1 MPIPKKAITLDAL
14 QLNQDNLVGGGSHEV
29 YRVSFMDEGV
39 EKTGFFKKLEPT
51 GYYPELL
58 AKFSVAV
65 SVFKRAFQGK
75 NSSEERLVFNPC
87 EQLIGTLSVA
97 MEGLKP
103 FYYASQEPPTDPQE
117 REQVIPSA
125 QTLVEKNAIEILFG
139 QWWFDNDDAHPGNL
153 GFVGERIVDFD
164 FDMFFSWLMMYI
176 KPRLLVGVPKD
187 RLHLS
192 AHDWQHFP
200 IIKDAK
206 HFHHPTYDCPG
217 QETTPVLPGQALI
230 YAKRWA
236 DPAQFRLL
244 AGHPVAQEQKLAV
257 ALKALL
263 TYEPELMRAWL
274 VEHFGDMPL
283 NYTCLEAINIEL
295 RATYER
301 QYPLLFNGASNT
313 QSFVDFIT
321 AVYQIHY
328 DSLYRLI
335 VFNPGCNDNG
345 HGVALPAMHD
355 ALYQKPSLY
364 KKIVAWVLEQN
375 VSVYSHALTQP
386 LEGSAPRAFLAPA
399 HANSSA
405 ALSAQES
412 VMAEAIPEGLAPIAP
427 AAGAQERNALQYNLD
442 ALQRRY
448 HQIWRDAFAPSLK
461 QLLDD
466 SLKLTREL
474 TRKLLETPSL
484 LLSGSLFN
492 LVPELVGK
500 NILDDT
506 LTYAGQLFGPKPKL
520 SREEIGSR
528 FTEDNKGKLQAGL
541 LDLVDFTNEFYAI
554 VERYYEKE
562 CSNLSEED
570 NLIFV
575 ASLRRLHDR
584 YDKDPLSIRVNLGST
599 SSYAQKFNDIALGL
613 RYFAEQAN
621 FQHHLNSSDE
631 QMREVRRIAPVRVFL
646 PYTHHDV
653 LLQFNEYLFSW
664 ARKISAAE
672 FSDLIF
678 DVIKNKYSP
687 SIPSISP
694 RTRAAPVSAYLN
706 ASKNERGDIRLA
718 HILSSGTGDEGAL
731 NTAIINKLARLALGG
746 VNQIPSINVAMSSDA
761 FDSDIALFVRS
772 SVKFSKNKE
781 RFAHL
786 YTESGRALFY
796 KTLFSWVSSLES
808 AVFKAMVY
816 SSLNEYQQHA
826 WGAWTARVTSGWLG
840 TSRQEEV
847 RRHLNSAE
855 RSEKILALIFLKGKE
870 SALNGL
876 LFHKIIDEIK
886 AAVKRSPMKQADAGY
901 RLITQYH
908 RDYHSD
914 LLLNELAIHARELS
928 PQRGSEPA
936 VLSEER
942 NHQQEEDSDWEE
954 VSAPALVP

>member
-14 QLNQDNLVGGGSHEV
+14 QLNHDNLVGGGSHQV
-29 YRVSFMDEGV
+29 YRIAFMDDGI
-39 EKTGFFKKLEPT
+39 EKTGFFKRLEPT

-75 NSSEERLVFNPC
+75 NSSEERLVFNPS

-97 MEGLKP
+97 IDGLKP
-103 FYYASQEPPTDPQE
+103 FYYASQEPPRDIQE
-117 REQVIPSA
+117 REQVIPSVR
-125 QTLVEKNAIEILFG
+125 TLVEKNAIEILFG
-139 QWWFDNDDAHPGNL
+139 QWVFDNDDAHAGNI
-153 GFVGERIVDFD
+153 GSVGDNIVDFD
-164 FDMFFSWLMMYI
+164 FDMFFAWLMMYI
-176 KPRLLVGVPKD
+176 KPRLLVGVPKE

-217 QETTPVLPGQALI
+217 QETTPVLPGQALM

-236 DPAQFRLL
+236 NPAEFRLL

-257 ALKALL
+257 ALRALL
-263 TYEPELMRAWL
+263 TYQPEVMRARL
-274 VEHFGDMPL
+274 AEQFGDMPL

-301 QYPLLFNGASNT
+301 QYPLLFNGTTNT
-313 QSFVDFIT
+313 KSCVDFMM
-321 AVYQIHY
+321 VLYQIHY
-328 DSLYRLI
+328 DSIYRLV
-335 VFNPGCNDNG
+335 VFYSGCNDNG

-364 KKIVAWVLEQN
+364 KKIVAWVCEQN
-375 VSVYSHALTQP
+375 ATLYSNVSAQIPEERAPIELSDAVHADTL
-386 LEGSAPRAFLAPA
+386 
-399 HANSSA
+399 A
-405 ALSAQES
+405 ALCADES
-412 VMAEAIPEGLAPIAP
+412 VVDYNILEDSAPIAP
-427 AAGAQERNALQYNLD
+427 QAAQALERSSVQYNLD

-448 HQIWRDAFAPSLK
+448 HQVWRDAFAPSLK

-500 NILDDT
+500 NILDET

-520 SREEIGSR
+520 SREEIGSK
-528 FTEDNKGKLQAGL
+528 FTEDNKSKLQAGL

-575 ASLRRLHDR
+575 GSLRRLHDS

-599 SSYAQKFNDIALGL
+599 SSYAQKFNEIALGL

-621 FQHHLNSSDE
+621 FQHHLNTTDE
-631 QMREVRRIAPVRVFL
+631 QMREVRSIAPVRVFL
-646 PYTHHDV
+646 PYTHNDV
-653 LLQFNEYLFSW
+653 LQQFNEYLFSW

-761 FDSDIALFVRS
+761 FDTDIALFVRS

-796 KTLFSWVSSLES
+796 KTLFSWVSSIES
-808 AVFKAMVY
+808 GVFKAIVY
-816 SSLNEYQQHA
+816 SSLNEYQQQA
-826 WGAWTARVTSGWLG
+826 WGAWTSRVTSGWLG
-840 TSRQEEV
+840 VSRQDEV
-847 RRHLNSAE
+847 RSYLTSGY

-870 SALNGL
+870 SALNGI

-886 AAVKRSPMKQADAGY
+886 AAVKKSPMKQSDAGY
-901 RLITQYH
+901 KLITQYN

-914 LLLNELAIHARELS
+914 LLLNELVIHAREPS
-928 PQRGSEPA
+928 HQQGAEPA
-936 VLSEER
+936 VLSQEPSP
-942 NHQQEEDSDWEE
+942 QQEEEADWEE
-954 VSAPALVP
+954 ISLAH